1 MYFIIYIKE
10 YESLGNLGGIIL
22 MALIS
27 IACLALFGY
36 AVLVMRRYYETVKAV
51 DKNTK
56 GEGKNEKEI

>member
-1 MYFIIYIKE
+1 
-10 YESLGNLGGIIL
+10 

-27 IACLALFGY
+27 LALLALFGY